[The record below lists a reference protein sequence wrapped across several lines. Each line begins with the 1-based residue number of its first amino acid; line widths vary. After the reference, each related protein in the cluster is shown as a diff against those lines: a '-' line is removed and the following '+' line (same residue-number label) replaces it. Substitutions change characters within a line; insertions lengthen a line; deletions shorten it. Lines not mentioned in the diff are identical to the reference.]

1 MTPPSSLKRALKI
14 RQLDEQERQKTGY
27 VFGRGIDSNEKS
39 EYLACRFIFSQVF
52 ARPMPTLHALHT
64 HRGEHRPMSHSD
76 CEMNPG
82 CEINPGAAVKQRFQR
97 RRLALLL
104 SLLLLSALQPLAAHG
119 QDSQSEPYH
128 FSAPAQAVLDRL
140 TSVQA
145 LPASEWRYHLG
156 DNPHG
161 ERPDLADSYWAQVN
175 PETDLSRDAVWLR
188 HWIEVPRTLNGYDVT
203 GTHIWF
209 NLRVDANELFP
220 EIVYFNGARVA
231 MGTQQIEDVLLFN
244 DAKPGEK
251 IFVAVKF
258 LATKN
263 VKRFR
268 GANLRIDFVANRP
281 NPGDVLSELQS
292 AAHLLP
298 VIVASPSDLTG
309 QEAKLDAAAKSV
321 DLAALS
327 ASDQSA
333 FDASLRAAQLQLAG
347 LRPLLQHYAIHAAG
361 NAHIDAAWMWPWT
374 ETVDVVHR
382 TFETAL
388 QLMNEYPGY
397 TYSQSAA
404 AYSEWME
411 QKYPEVFEGTRR
423 RVQEGRWELTGGMW
437 VEPDLNLPDGESQVR
452 QLLVGKEYFK
462 QKFGVDVRVGWN
474 PDSFGFNWQLP
485 QIYKKSGVDF
495 FVTHKMHWNET
506 NQLPLKLF
514 WWQAPDGSRVLTY
527 FPHGYGR
534 HLEPV
539 EMASDLADAVS
550 LNPGATTLLHLYGV
564 GDHGGGPT
572 RDMLDAGTHWM
583 QDSAVYPRLEFGPAL
598 SFFEQMAARVD
609 TKDAPVWN
617 YESMAQGGLK
627 LPQPPAGLVSLPV
640 WNDELYLEYHRGVY
654 TTQAQHKANM
664 RQSEEWMLNAEKYAT
679 LSWLGGQDYPA
690 PALNEAWKK
699 VLFNQFHDLAA
710 GSGIAVIYKD
720 AQHDYD
726 QVHWTTNEVTGAAL
740 ANLASHVNTQ
750 VAAGVPFL
758 VWNPMGWKRDDLV
771 EATLQMPQDS
781 PRGVAVLDSR
791 GQVVPAQVLSSDEL
805 THTYHL
811 LLHVSDA
818 PALGYKLL
826 HMVQGARPFPSD
838 LKASGM
844 TMENAFLRVTVDA
857 KTGCITSIYDKKSHF
872 ESLAPGACGNM
883 LETFADNPAEYDAWN
898 IDPGTL
904 DHPAPMIQTDSVRLV
919 EAGPLRSVIEV
930 HSHSTQSKFV
940 QSITLYAG
948 MPRIDVINDFDWH
961 ETHVLL
967 KVAFPLAVSSKMA
980 TYEIPYGTIERPTT
994 RDNPIESAKFEVPA
1008 IRWADLG
1015 DGAHGFTLIN
1025 DSKYGYDAK
1034 GNVLRLT
1041 LLRSPL
1047 DPDPN
1052 ADRGHQ
1058 HFAYSLYPHTGAWR
1072 DALCVRHGFDFNYR
1086 LSALQVEAH
1095 TGELPHE
1102 HSFVSIEPSNLA
1114 LTAMK
1119 ESEDGKSL
1127 ILRFYEWAGK
1137 QTTAQ
1142 ISVPAGA
1149 SSAVEANLMEQEQGD
1164 PLRIEDSQVLFP
1176 VTPYSI
1182 NTLRLTYDH
1191 RGAGFWLS
1199 QK

>member
-1 MTPPSSLKRALKI
+1 M
-14 RQLDEQERQKTGY
+14 LD
-27 VFGRGIDSNEKS
+27 
-39 EYLACRFIFSQVF
+39 LC
-52 ARPMPTLHALHT
+52 RPMN
-64 HRGEHRPMSHSD
+64 RPSA
-76 CEMNPG
+76 PAG
-82 CEINPGAAVKQRFQR
+82 RFRRIGLAARV
-97 RRLALLL
+97 LLPMFF
-104 SLLLLSALQPLAAHG
+104 AAAPLAVHA
-119 QDSQSEPYH
+119 QDPQSAPYH
-128 FSAPAQAVLDRL
+128 FSAPGQAVLDRL
-140 TSVQA
+140 SSMQT

-156 DNPHG
+156 DIPHG
-161 ERPDLADSYWAQVN
+161 ERPDLDDSSWTPIDSEADL
-175 PETDLSRDAVWLR
+175 TRDAVWLR
-188 HWIEVPRTLNGYDVT
+188 RWIEVPRTLNGYGLT
-203 GTHIWF
+203 GAHIWF

-220 EIVYFNGARVA
+220 EIIYFNGARVA
-231 MGTQQIEDVLLFN
+231 LGTQQLEDVLLFN

-251 IFVAVKF
+251 ILVAVKF
-258 LATKN
+258 LSTKN

-268 GANLRIDFVANRP
+268 GANLRIDFVAGRP
-281 NPGDVLSELQS
+281 NPDDVLSELLS

-298 VIVASPSDLTG
+298 VLPEMPADLAG
-309 QEAKLDAAAKSV
+309 QEATLETAAKSV
-321 DLAALS
+321 DLAAL
-327 ASDQSA
+327 ANRDQSA
-333 FDASLRAAQLQLAG
+333 FDASLRTAQMQLEA
-347 LRPLLQHYAIHAAG
+347 LRPILQRYSIHAAG

-374 ETVDVVHR
+374 ETVDVVRR

-411 QKYPEVFEGTRR
+411 QKYPEVFESTRK

-514 WWQAPDGSRVLTY
+514 WWQAPDGSRVLAY

-534 HLEPV
+534 RLEPE
-539 EMASDLADAVS
+539 EMASDLADAIS
-550 LNPGATTLLHLYGV
+550 LNPGATSLLHLYGV

-583 QDSAVYPRLEFGPAL
+583 QDSAVYPRLEFGTAL
-598 SFFEQMAARVD
+598 SFFEQAAARVD
-609 TKDAPVWN
+609 TRNAPVWN
-617 YESMAQGGLK
+617 YESMAAGRLK
-627 LPQPPAGLVSLPV
+627 LPQPPAGLISLPV

-654 TTQAQHKANM
+654 TTQAAHKANM
-664 RQSEEWMLNAEKYAT
+664 RHSEEWMLNAEKYAS
-679 LSWLGGQDYPA
+679 LSWLGGQEYPA
-690 PALNEAWKK
+690 PALADAWKK

-726 QVHWTTNEVTGAAL
+726 QVHWTTDEVTSTAL

-750 VAAGVPFL
+750 VATGVPLL
-758 VWNPMGWKRDDLV
+758 VWNPMGWTRDDLV
-771 EATLQMPQDS
+771 EATLQMPQATAV
-781 PRGVAVLDSR
+781 GVSVLDSSGR
-791 GQVVPAQVLSSDEL
+791 VVAAQVLSSDAL

-811 LLHVSDA
+811 LLHVSGV

-826 HMVQGARPFPSD
+826 HTTPGKRPVASD
-838 LKASGM
+838 LKASGT

-857 KTGCITSIYDKKSHF
+857 KTGCITSLYDKKTHF
-872 ESLAPGACGNM
+872 ESLAPGACGNQ
-883 LETFADNPAEYDAWN
+883 LETFADNPVEYDAWN

-904 DHPAPMIQTDSVRLV
+904 DHPVQLIQTDSVHLA
-919 EAGPLRSVIEV
+919 ETGPLRSVIEV
-930 HSHSTQSKFV
+930 HSHSALSKFV

-948 MPRIDVINDFDWH
+948 LPRVDVINDFDWH
-961 ETHVLL
+961 ETHILL
-967 KVAFPLAVSSKMA
+967 KVAFPLAASSKMA
-980 TYEIPYGTIERPTT
+980 TYEIPYGTIERSTT
-994 RDNPIESAKFEVPA
+994 RDNPVESAKFEVPA

-1015 DGAHGFTLIN
+1015 DQAHGFTLIN

-1041 LLRSPL
+1041 LLRSPI

-1052 ADRGHQ
+1052 ADRGSQ
-1058 HFAYSLYPHTGAWR
+1058 HFAYSLYPHAGTWR
-1072 DALCVRHGFDFNYR
+1072 DALSIRHGFDFNYR
-1086 LSALQVEAH
+1086 LSAVPVAAH
-1095 TGELPHE
+1095 SGELPGE
-1102 HSFVSIEPSNLA
+1102 HSFVSTEPSNVA

-1127 ILRFYEWAGK
+1127 VLRFYEWAGK
-1137 QTTAQ
+1137 QATAR
-1142 ISVPAGA
+1142 INIPAGA
-1149 SSAVEANLMEQEQGD
+1149 ESAIAANLMEQEQGA
-1164 PLRIEDSQVLFP
+1164 PLHIDGNSVLFP

-1182 NTLRLTYDH
+1182 NTLRLTYSH
-1191 RGAGFWLS
+1191 RGADFWRT